1 MNELVKA
8 IADEYTNA
16 IAMKYQIS
24 KPADIEELRD
34 LYGRLFKFEMKKTYR
49 EFIKD
54 YDMDIQKHYY
64 HLFNFLQ

>member
-24 KPADIEELRD
+24 KPADIEELRGV
-34 LYGRLFKFEMKKTYR
+34 YRKEFKIEMKKTYKI
-49 EFIKD
+49 FLKD
-54 YDMDIQKHYY
+54 YE
-64 HLFNFLQ
+64 